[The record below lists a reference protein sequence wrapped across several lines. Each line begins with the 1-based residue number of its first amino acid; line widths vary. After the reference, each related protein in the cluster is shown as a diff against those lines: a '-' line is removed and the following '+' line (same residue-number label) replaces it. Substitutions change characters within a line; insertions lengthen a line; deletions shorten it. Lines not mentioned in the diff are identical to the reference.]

1 MNAVEL
7 RQKISSQ
14 IDCLTPE
21 RLALVSEFLD
31 SMQSLPLIN
40 SSTLRIMAPIKRG
53 KTGKDI
59 LKLVGTWRG
68 NDLEECLQVV
78 REDRSQA
85 QF

>member
-14 IDCLTPE
+14 IDRLTPE

-31 SMQSLPLIN
+31 SIQQSMPVID
-40 SSTLRIMAPIKRG
+40 SSALRTMAPIKRG
-53 KTGKDI
+53 KTGKDL

-68 NDLEECLQVV
+68 NDLEEW
-78 REDRSQA
+78 
-85 QF
+85 